1 MTNNNEY
8 GKNKNPLDV
17 SQEQVRFSKDEEYGL
32 ITVEHPERQNS
43 EKLSMKEV
51 LKKMDNNQGGM
62 A

>member
-8 GKNKNPLDV
+8 EKNKNPLDV

-32 ITVEHPERQNS
+32 ITVDHPERQNS